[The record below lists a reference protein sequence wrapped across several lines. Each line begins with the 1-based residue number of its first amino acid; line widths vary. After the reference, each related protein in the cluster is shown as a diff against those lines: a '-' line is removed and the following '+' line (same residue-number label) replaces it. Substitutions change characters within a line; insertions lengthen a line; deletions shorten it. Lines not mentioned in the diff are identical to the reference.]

1 MSNALEVNESN
12 FSEEVLRFET
22 PVLVDFW
29 ATWCAPCRQMGPI
42 IDQLAAEYGN
52 DLKIVKCDVD
62 QNPALQMKYQ
72 ISSIP
77 AFHLFK
83 GGESIAEF
91 IGGRP
96 KNQLRDEIS
105 TALA

>member
-1 MSNALEVNESN
+1 MSNAMEVNESN
-12 FSEEVLRFET
+12 FNDEVLLSDT

-29 ATWCAPCRQMGPI
+29 ATWCAPCRQMAPI
-42 IDQLAAEYGN
+42 IDQLAAEFG
-52 DLKIVKCDVD
+52 DKLKVVKCDVD
-62 QNPALQMKYQ
+62 NNPALQMKYQ

-96 KNQLRDEIS
+96 KTQLRDEINA
-105 TALA
+105 ALA